1 LKTTIS
7 LTQQEWNE
15 VLSKLRAKYSN
26 KPSVL
31 LIRSKMREEL
41 GFTVRHH
48 SEWIKD
54 GANLVDLVESIK
66 LDFYQED
73 ALTWFRLTFL

>member
-1 LKTTIS
+1 
-7 LTQQEWNE
+7 
-15 VLSKLRAKYSN
+15 
-26 KPSVL
+26 
-31 LIRSKMREEL
+31 MREEL

-48 SEWIKD
+48 SEWLKD
-54 GANLVDLVESIK
+54 GPLAGDLVESIK

>member
-1 LKTTIS
+1 
-7 LTQQEWNE
+7 
-15 VLSKLRAKYSN
+15 
-26 KPSVL
+26 
-31 LIRSKMREEL
+31 MREEL